1 MYPLIINNLMDLGGC
16 IVATDQ
22 YCNIYF
28 KTGYIFF
35 KTNKKLLVN
44 LQREKKNLSK
54 ERLDEW
60 LAKNLSTL

>member
-44 LQREKKNLSK
+44 LQHEKKIYQRK
-54 ERLDEW
+54 D
-60 LAKNLSTL
+60 STNG

>member
-1 MYPLIINNLMDLGGC
+1 MDLGGC

>member
-1 MYPLIINNLMDLGGC
+1 MDLGGC

-44 LQREKKNLSK
+44 LQREKKIYQK
-54 ERLDEW
+54 KD
-60 LAKNLSTL
+60 STNG